1 MSKEFDDLRRRVYG
15 SANPTEEQVQA
26 VRKRAQAPVRKP
38 TGRNPEIKKD
48 ALVNAITSSIA
59 KNVTGPGNL
68 RTAQASGRISG
79 GFSGRQDDLPSYI
92 SRAAGTATAQSDA
105 VLRTD
110 PVRTQAPNTAANPA
124 GRSAQK
130 DFSLLELLGGTVV
143 KGADEAVSRA
153 TSTAA
158 WLERNTIGRLFP
170 GAADDTPIQA
180 LNEHFQNVKQENQE
194 AFAPNVEAGGRLA
207 QVVDKYGTSVVSAI
221 PSAALAVM
229 TAGTAPAGLEA
240 AASAASRSPGIL
252 SALQASAQNM
262 TKNPQFWN
270 SFFQVAGSSYDEA
283 LSLGMSE
290 DEADLYALANGLLS
304 SGVEIGGGLETLPS
318 NLKDS
323 SGALRAWIRGMMEEG
338 REEVVQGAIS
348 RGLQNM
354 IGSVGN
360 PLVSATD
367 ERAVFNPRTAAEE
380 FTGGAVVGGF
390 LGGGQVLAGRLLNG
404 PTAAQEGAGDSG
416 GAGAPGAQNGAQG
429 VLGQNKPPPEGGM
442 VNENGLHAFS
452 EQERINLS
460 SGKKNKVI
468 STFSEAV
475 SFVKNALSNRQN
487 VDRAYLGKVPDSVA
501 RTIRQ
506 NTGLDIRGF
515 GVMMNGNDIRHMIKN
530 HGDILTE
537 QARGQV
543 AVTADDIARIPEILA
558 APDRVYLSDE
568 TDTKGRKTLIFEKQ
582 IGDQYISI
590 QGVSDGKRVLQ
601 TDTLYIRKGRP
612 RTTRDTMPGTESAV
626 PVINA
631 QGEPSQKPSSIDV
644 TIPQDAEYVNSV
656 DPLLR
661 WMLGSRPT
669 AAQEGAGAA
678 AGQKMGTDAA
688 QVRGGSEGVQD
699 AWRDTIVNEVR
710 RNSGIGENESPASTS
725 DGTSAL
731 SGDLETVVDAW
742 DMAAIPGTVGTVTDG
757 RASQVAPISTVQET
771 GINVNHQEGQ
781 NRIRNT
787 GETVRVVETL
797 RDHIPKLSEAEPV
810 SEVSSNSIPFVSG
823 KTMAEKAK
831 TLFEAIKG
839 IVSRPGFGDIEINT
853 RSVKD
858 DLHHGIGTAKAAV
871 IPAIPDIIRTGTQID
886 FQENWKGR
894 PYDGYIF
901 AAPVTMDGKT
911 VYVAA
916 VVKRTSKNRFYLHE
930 VVDSD
935 GNIIKIDAGDS
946 ANQTSLATNGSA
958 GTQSQASV
966 EGTRPLNPDSIIA
979 PGAENVNSDTLAHIL
994 FGRPQQQ
1001 SGETYDNL
1009 GSAREGFTTPGMEG
1023 KEQTSRLAESMPYNQ
1038 YQEAAT
1044 GLSRDDYAK
1053 LFRYMSQ
1060 TEGQSI
1066 ARAEELVYFIRDGHR
1081 TFLRDIDEA
1090 AFHELVQSLDDATAW
1105 NAPQM
1110 DAARMIQQEL
1120 QGKSANMEIPAEE
1133 YTNFLQIMRE
1143 HETSTGQG
1151 VQANAK
1157 WSRRNN
1163 QNGQTSE
1170 LEAWENLQNSNL
1182 SDEGRQRLF
1191 QRIVQWDTQ
1200 IEQAQT
1206 PQQLKDIIL
1215 EVSRQRGVLNN
1226 SLTNR
1231 ESRILTAAAG
1241 SSLDALSFDQLKQF
1255 AYAATSALSTDSTP
1269 VNWGQRIKTIQVL
1282 NMLSSPVT
1290 PARNLVGNTS
1300 FYGIDALAMR
1310 GASILDMALSH
1321 VTGTRSVASGG
1332 TSLNAAV
1339 QAMRM
1344 AIAEITMDVDMSGTE
1359 SRYGTSSNRTFRA
1372 GGRLP
1377 ERVLS
1382 MLERNQ
1388 AYLLNATDEFYKGLA
1403 SGTAR
1408 RTQAL
1413 VDSGKIRTD
1422 NPGYAQEQAQNLA
1435 RYRTFQ
1441 DNSALSIAIQ
1451 DIHDVLN
1458 MIAGVGDSGRS
1469 VRGKTVHS
1477 FGLGDIV
1484 APFTRVA
1491 GNLASRGLEYS
1502 PVNAVRGTVE
1512 IARNV
1517 AQAVQKK
1524 TVDPAAQA
1532 RAVSDTA
1539 RGLTGTAIAYGFML
1553 LARAGLLRQADDEN
1567 DPDVA
1572 ALNSSEGITGT
1583 QLNLS
1588 AAERW
1593 IHDGSPVWQDGD
1605 TLIDLSSVQPLNLL
1619 MNLGT
1624 EMAKDYQNPIVTAF
1638 NATSEAFMDSTAEL
1652 PVMQF
1657 LGNAATDIIR
1667 YGEDPREVLL
1677 QEGANTVASS
1687 VIPNILR
1694 TTARGL
1700 DDRPRNTY
1708 TGDTLLENVRDT
1720 VQNSIPVLREE
1731 LPGSVN
1737 PMGDEKT
1744 YQIENDTARLLNTLL
1759 NPIGVNTYTQSA
1771 VSREMET
1778 LRGRTGDTSF
1788 YLSKSAPSKVSY
1800 TDSNGKQHSKSLTY
1814 EERQDYL
1821 RERGAVALTT
1831 FSSMMGSRAYRG
1843 ASDEEKAT
1851 LLNLCGDYAS
1861 QRAKKAILGDDSVP
1875 AWVGHAENAQ
1885 RELGVSPAEYLAL
1898 YRQYGSEIMSGKA
1911 YEKTIQAVQAGLTV
1925 GQYASMK
1932 AGLDSDGNNSVS
1944 QTEAQA
1950 YLDRQDFTREQK
1962 ADLWTIINKS
1972 WKRNPYT

>member
-1 MSKEFDDLRRRVYG
+1 MGTFTNTKTGKTIYYNADPERSRPV
-15 SANPTEEQVQA
+15 ATTE
-26 VRKRAQAPVRKP
+26 RKREAQQRYNQYRTA
-38 TGRNPEIKKD
+38 
-48 ALVNAITSSIA
+48 A
-59 KNVTGPGNL
+59 KNGADLLSIMRRSATEDRLKQEAQRGVDEILSSRTGAVIRGAAKS
-68 RTAQASGRISG
+68 TASG
-79 GFSGRQDDLPSYI
+79 F
-92 SRAAGTATAQSDA
+92 
-105 VLRTD
+105 
-110 PVRTQAPNTAANPA
+110 AN
-124 GRSAQK
+124 
-130 DFSLLELLGGTVV
+130 
-143 KGADEAVSRA
+143 
-153 TSTAA
+153 
-158 WLERNTIGRLFP
+158 
-170 GAADDTPIQA
+170 
-180 LNEHFQNVKQENQE
+180 
-194 AFAPNVEAGGRLA
+194 
-207 QVVDKYGTSVVSAI
+207 
-221 PSAALAVM
+221 
-229 TAGTAPAGLEA
+229 TAGTALDALRQADINASQENQRARQELENARRYREMVSAGRFADGRTMEDGDRERLLRLAELAEQRAGVYTESA
-240 AASAASRSPGIL
+240 AAQHEPLSQAVQRIQGGADRLSASSQEDIATAKEGLGRAGQFAVDVGVAGTQLLGDILAGSVTGGGALLPMAVRSFGSSAQTARQSGADLGQQLLYGTGSAALSVATEKISNVAAPFKAAFGAGVLDDALSRLPAKLSQSAAGRTVL
-252 SALQASAQNM
+252 SAIGEGGEEVVEDLVQPLLQRI
-262 TKNPQFWN
+262 T
-270 SFFQVAGSSYDEA
+270 YD
-283 LSLGMSE
+283 
-290 DEADLYALANGLLS
+290 
-304 SGVEIGGGLETLPS
+304 
-318 NLKDS
+318 
-323 SGALRAWIRGMMEEG
+323 SGALS
-338 REEVVQGAIS
+338 QY
-348 RGLQNM
+348 QN
-354 IGSVGN
+354 
-360 PLVSATD
+360 P
-367 ERAVFNPRTAAEE
+367 E
-380 FTGGAVVGGF
+380 F
-390 LGGGQVLAGRLLNG
+390 
-404 PTAAQEGAGDSG
+404 
-416 GAGAPGAQNGAQG
+416 
-429 VLGQNKPPPEGGM
+429 
-442 VNENGLHAFS
+442 
-452 EQERINLS
+452 LS
-460 SGKKNKVI
+460 
-468 STFSEAV
+468 
-475 SFVKNALSNRQN
+475 
-487 VDRAYLGKVPDSVA
+487 
-501 RTIRQ
+501 
-506 NTGLDIRGF
+506 
-515 GVMMNGNDIRHMIKN
+515 
-530 HGDILTE
+530 
-537 QARGQV
+537 
-543 AVTADDIARIPEILA
+543 
-558 APDRVYLSDE
+558 
-568 TDTKGRKTLIFEKQ
+568 
-582 IGDQYISI
+582 
-590 QGVSDGKRVLQ
+590 
-601 TDTLYIRKGRP
+601 DTLYDGLIGAALGGVGGAA
-612 RTTRDTMPGTESAV
+612 DVAV
-626 PVINA
+626 NRI
-631 QGEPSQKPSSIDV
+631 G
-644 TIPQDAEYVNSV
+644 
-656 DPLLR
+656 
-661 WMLGSRPT
+661 PT

-688 QVRGGSEGVQD
+688 QVWGGSEGVQD

-731 SGDLETVVDAW
+731 SGDLETVVDAE

-979 PGAENVNSDTLAHIL
+979 PGAENVNPPDGLGAADAGTLGDFTTMQNESDVFH
-994 FGRPQQQ
+994 PKQ

>member
-48 ALVNAITSSIA
+48 ALVNAITSSMK
-59 KNVTGPGNL
+59 KN
-68 RTAQASGRISG
+68 TAQAEDSLPGRALSMRNQLKQEAQRGVDEILS
-79 GFSGRQDDLPSYI
+79 
-92 SRAAGTATAQSDA
+92 SRTGAVIRGAA
-105 VLRTD
+105 
-110 PVRTQAPNTAANPA
+110 
-124 GRSAQK
+124 K
-130 DFSLLELLGGTVV
+130 
-143 KGADEAVSRA
+143 
-153 TSTAA
+153 STAS
-158 WLERNTIGRLFP
+158 G
-170 GAADDTPIQA
+170 
-180 LNEHFQNVKQENQE
+180 
-194 AFAPNVEAGGRLA
+194 FAN
-207 QVVDKYGTSVVSAI
+207 
-221 PSAALAVM
+221 
-229 TAGTAPAGLEA
+229 TAGTALDALRQADINASQENQRARQELENARRYREMVSAGRFADGRTMEDGDRERLLRLAELAEQRAGVYTESA
-240 AASAASRSPGIL
+240 AAQHEPLSQAVQRIQGGADRLSASSQEDIATAKEGLGRAGQFAVDVGVAGTQLLGDILAGSVTGGGALLPMAVRSFGSSAQTARQSGADLGQQLLYGTGSAALSVATEKISNVAAPFKAAFGAGVLDDALSRLPAKLSQSAAGRTVL
-252 SALQASAQNM
+252 SAIGEGGEEVVEDLVQPLLQRI
-262 TKNPQFWN
+262 T
-270 SFFQVAGSSYDEA
+270 YD
-283 LSLGMSE
+283 
-290 DEADLYALANGLLS
+290 
-304 SGVEIGGGLETLPS
+304 
-318 NLKDS
+318 
-323 SGALRAWIRGMMEEG
+323 SGALS
-338 REEVVQGAIS
+338 QY
-348 RGLQNM
+348 QN
-354 IGSVGN
+354 
-360 PLVSATD
+360 P
-367 ERAVFNPRTAAEE
+367 E
-380 FTGGAVVGGF
+380 F
-390 LGGGQVLAGRLLNG
+390 
-404 PTAAQEGAGDSG
+404 
-416 GAGAPGAQNGAQG
+416 
-429 VLGQNKPPPEGGM
+429 
-442 VNENGLHAFS
+442 
-452 EQERINLS
+452 LS
-460 SGKKNKVI
+460 
-468 STFSEAV
+468 
-475 SFVKNALSNRQN
+475 
-487 VDRAYLGKVPDSVA
+487 
-501 RTIRQ
+501 
-506 NTGLDIRGF
+506 
-515 GVMMNGNDIRHMIKN
+515 
-530 HGDILTE
+530 
-537 QARGQV
+537 
-543 AVTADDIARIPEILA
+543 
-558 APDRVYLSDE
+558 
-568 TDTKGRKTLIFEKQ
+568 
-582 IGDQYISI
+582 
-590 QGVSDGKRVLQ
+590 
-601 TDTLYIRKGRP
+601 DTLYDGLIGAALGGVGGAA
-612 RTTRDTMPGTESAV
+612 DVAV
-626 PVINA
+626 NRI
-631 QGEPSQKPSSIDV
+631 G
-644 TIPQDAEYVNSV
+644 
-656 DPLLR
+656 
-661 WMLGSRPT
+661 PT

-678 AGQKMGTDAA
+678 AGQKMGTNVA
-688 QVRGGSEGVQD
+688 QVWGGSEGVQD

-731 SGDLETVVDAW
+731 SGDLETVVDAE

-979 PGAENVNSDTLAHIL
+979 PRAENVNSDTLAHIL

>member
-1 MSKEFDDLRRRVYG
+1 MGTFTNTKTGKTIYYNADPERSRPVVT
-15 SANPTEEQVQA
+15 TE
-26 VRKRAQAPVRKP
+26 RKQEAQQRYNQYRTA
-38 TGRNPEIKKD
+38 
-48 ALVNAITSSIA
+48 A
-59 KNVTGPGNL
+59 KNGADL
-68 RTAQASGRISG
+68 LSIMRRSATAQASGRISG

-404 PTAAQEGAGDSG
+404 PTAAQEGAG
-416 GAGAPGAQNGAQG
+416 
-429 VLGQNKPPPEGGM
+429 
-442 VNENGLHAFS
+442 
-452 EQERINLS
+452 
-460 SGKKNKVI
+460 
-468 STFSEAV
+468 
-475 SFVKNALSNRQN
+475 
-487 VDRAYLGKVPDSVA
+487 
-501 RTIRQ
+501 
-506 NTGLDIRGF
+506 
-515 GVMMNGNDIRHMIKN
+515 
-530 HGDILTE
+530 
-537 QARGQV
+537 
-543 AVTADDIARIPEILA
+543 
-558 APDRVYLSDE
+558 
-568 TDTKGRKTLIFEKQ
+568 
-582 IGDQYISI
+582 
-590 QGVSDGKRVLQ
+590 
-601 TDTLYIRKGRP
+601 
-612 RTTRDTMPGTESAV
+612 
-626 PVINA
+626 
-631 QGEPSQKPSSIDV
+631 
-644 TIPQDAEYVNSV
+644 
-656 DPLLR
+656 
-661 WMLGSRPT
+661 
-669 AAQEGAGAA
+669 AA
-678 AGQKMGTDAA
+678 AGQKMGTNAA
-688 QVRGGSEGVQD
+688 QVWGGSEGVQD

-731 SGDLETVVDAW
+731 SGDLETVVDAE

-916 VVKRTSKNRFYLHE
+916 VVKHTSKNRFYLHE

-979 PGAENVNSDTLAHIL
+979 PRAENVNSDTLAHIR

-1677 QEGANTVASS
+1677 QEGANTVAAS

-1972 WKRNPYT
+1972 WKRNPYA

>member
-48 ALVNAITSSIA
+48 ALVNAITSSMK
-59 KNVTGPGNL
+59 KN
-68 RTAQASGRISG
+68 TAQAEDSLPGRALSMRNQLKQEAQRGVDEILS
-79 GFSGRQDDLPSYI
+79 
-92 SRAAGTATAQSDA
+92 SRTGAVIRGAA
-105 VLRTD
+105 
-110 PVRTQAPNTAANPA
+110 
-124 GRSAQK
+124 K
-130 DFSLLELLGGTVV
+130 
-143 KGADEAVSRA
+143 
-153 TSTAA
+153 STAS
-158 WLERNTIGRLFP
+158 G
-170 GAADDTPIQA
+170 
-180 LNEHFQNVKQENQE
+180 
-194 AFAPNVEAGGRLA
+194 FAN
-207 QVVDKYGTSVVSAI
+207 
-221 PSAALAVM
+221 
-229 TAGTAPAGLEA
+229 TAGTALDALRQADINASQESQRARQELENARRYREMVSAGRFADGRTMEDGDRERLLRLAELAEQRAGVYTESA
-240 AASAASRSPGIL
+240 AAQHEPLSQAVQRIQGGADRLSASSQEDIATAKEGLGRAGQFAVDVGVAGTQLLGDILAGSVTGGGALLPMAVRSFGSSAQTARQSGADLGQQLLYGTGSAALSVATEKISNVAAPFKAAFGAGVLDDALSRLPAKLSQSAAGRTVL
-252 SALQASAQNM
+252 SAIGEGGEEVVEDLVQPLLQRI
-262 TKNPQFWN
+262 T
-270 SFFQVAGSSYDEA
+270 YD
-283 LSLGMSE
+283 
-290 DEADLYALANGLLS
+290 
-304 SGVEIGGGLETLPS
+304 
-318 NLKDS
+318 
-323 SGALRAWIRGMMEEG
+323 SGALS
-338 REEVVQGAIS
+338 QY
-348 RGLQNM
+348 QN
-354 IGSVGN
+354 
-360 PLVSATD
+360 P
-367 ERAVFNPRTAAEE
+367 E
-380 FTGGAVVGGF
+380 F
-390 LGGGQVLAGRLLNG
+390 
-404 PTAAQEGAGDSG
+404 
-416 GAGAPGAQNGAQG
+416 
-429 VLGQNKPPPEGGM
+429 
-442 VNENGLHAFS
+442 
-452 EQERINLS
+452 LS
-460 SGKKNKVI
+460 
-468 STFSEAV
+468 
-475 SFVKNALSNRQN
+475 
-487 VDRAYLGKVPDSVA
+487 
-501 RTIRQ
+501 
-506 NTGLDIRGF
+506 
-515 GVMMNGNDIRHMIKN
+515 
-530 HGDILTE
+530 
-537 QARGQV
+537 
-543 AVTADDIARIPEILA
+543 
-558 APDRVYLSDE
+558 
-568 TDTKGRKTLIFEKQ
+568 
-582 IGDQYISI
+582 
-590 QGVSDGKRVLQ
+590 
-601 TDTLYIRKGRP
+601 DTLYDGLIGAALGGVGGAA
-612 RTTRDTMPGTESAV
+612 DVAV
-626 PVINA
+626 NRI
-631 QGEPSQKPSSIDV
+631 G
-644 TIPQDAEYVNSV
+644 
-656 DPLLR
+656 
-661 WMLGSRPT
+661 PT

-678 AGQKMGTDAA
+678 AGQKMGTNAA
-688 QVRGGSEGVQD
+688 QVWGGSEGVQD
-699 AWRDTIVNEVR
+699 AWRDTIVN
-710 RNSGIGENESPASTS
+710 
-725 DGTSAL
+725 
-731 SGDLETVVDAW
+731 
-742 DMAAIPGTVGTVTDG
+742 
-757 RASQVAPISTVQET
+757 
-771 GINVNHQEGQ
+771 
-781 NRIRNT
+781 
-787 GETVRVVETL
+787 
-797 RDHIPKLSEAEPV
+797 
-810 SEVSSNSIPFVSG
+810 
-823 KTMAEKAK
+823 
-831 TLFEAIKG
+831 
-839 IVSRPGFGDIEINT
+839 
-853 RSVKD
+853 
-858 DLHHGIGTAKAAV
+858 
-871 IPAIPDIIRTGTQID
+871 
-886 FQENWKGR
+886 
-894 PYDGYIF
+894 
-901 AAPVTMDGKT
+901 
-911 VYVAA
+911 
-916 VVKRTSKNRFYLHE
+916 
-930 VVDSD
+930 
-935 GNIIKIDAGDS
+935 S

-966 EGTRPLNPDSIIA
+966 EGTRPLNPDSIVA
-979 PGAENVNSDTLAHIL
+979 PGAENVNSDTPAHIL
-994 FGRPQQQ
+994 GRPQQQ

-1231 ESRILTAAAG
+1231 ESRILTAVAG

-1677 QEGANTVASS
+1677 QEGANTVAAS

-1694 TTARGL
+1694 TIARGL

-1932 AGLDSDGNNSVS
+1932 AGLDSDGNNGVS

-1972 WKRNPYT
+1972 WKRNPYA

>member
-1 MSKEFDDLRRRVYG
+1 M
-15 SANPTEEQVQA
+15 
-26 VRKRAQAPVRKP
+26 
-38 TGRNPEIKKD
+38 KK
-48 ALVNAITSSIA
+48 N
-59 KNVTGPGNL
+59 
-68 RTAQASGRISG
+68 TAQAEDSLPGRALSMRNQLKQEAQRGVDEILS
-79 GFSGRQDDLPSYI
+79 
-92 SRAAGTATAQSDA
+92 SRTGAVIRGAA
-105 VLRTD
+105 
-110 PVRTQAPNTAANPA
+110 
-124 GRSAQK
+124 K
-130 DFSLLELLGGTVV
+130 
-143 KGADEAVSRA
+143 
-153 TSTAA
+153 STAS
-158 WLERNTIGRLFP
+158 G
-170 GAADDTPIQA
+170 
-180 LNEHFQNVKQENQE
+180 
-194 AFAPNVEAGGRLA
+194 FAN
-207 QVVDKYGTSVVSAI
+207 
-221 PSAALAVM
+221 
-229 TAGTAPAGLEA
+229 TAGTALDALRQADINASQENQRARQELENARRYREMVSAGRFADGRTMEDGDRERLLRLAELAEQRAGVYTESA
-240 AASAASRSPGIL
+240 AAQHEPLSQAVQRIQGGADRLSASSQGDIAAAKEGLGRAGQFAVDVGVAGTQLLGDILAGSVTGGGALLPMAVRSFGSSAQTARQSGADLGQQLLYGTGSAALSVATEKISNVAAPFKAAFGAGVLDDALSRLPAKLSQSAAGRTVL
-252 SALQASAQNM
+252 SAIGEGGEEVVEDLVQPLLQRI
-262 TKNPQFWN
+262 T
-270 SFFQVAGSSYDEA
+270 YD
-283 LSLGMSE
+283 
-290 DEADLYALANGLLS
+290 
-304 SGVEIGGGLETLPS
+304 
-318 NLKDS
+318 
-323 SGALRAWIRGMMEEG
+323 SGALSQYQNPEFLSDTLYDGLI
-338 REEVVQGAIS
+338 GAAL
-348 RGLQNM
+348 G
-354 IGSVGN
+354 GVGG
-360 PLVSATD
+360 ATD
-367 ERAVFNPRTAAEE
+367 VAVNRI
-380 FTGGAVVGGF
+380 
-390 LGGGQVLAGRLLNG
+390 G
-404 PTAAQEGAGDSG
+404 PTAAQEGAGAFGRDSG
-416 GAGAPGAQNGAQG
+416 GAGAPGVQDGAHG
-429 VLGQNKPPPEGGM
+429 ILGQNKTAPEVG
-442 VNENGLHAFS
+442 
-452 EQERINLS
+452 
-460 SGKKNKVI
+460 
-468 STFSEAV
+468 TAV
-475 SFVKNALSNRQN
+475 KADRDTYTVVQKLKESIPALKE
-487 VDRAYLGKVPDSVA
+487 VEPVA
-501 RTIRQ
+501 RTGI
-506 NTGLDIRGF
+506 
-515 GVMMNGNDIRHMIKN
+515 
-530 HGDILTE
+530 
-537 QARGQV
+537 QAIER
-543 AVTADDIARIPEILA
+543 
-558 APDRVYLSDE
+558 
-568 TDTKGRKTLIFEKQ
+568 
-582 IGDQYISI
+582 
-590 QGVSDGKRVLQ
+590 
-601 TDTLYIRKGRP
+601 
-612 RTTRDTMPGTESAV
+612 
-626 PVINA
+626 
-631 QGEPSQKPSSIDV
+631 
-644 TIPQDAEYVNSV
+644 
-656 DPLLR
+656 
-661 WMLGSRPT
+661 
-669 AAQEGAGAA
+669 
-678 AGQKMGTDAA
+678 
-688 QVRGGSEGVQD
+688 
-699 AWRDTIVNEVR
+699 
-710 RNSGIGENESPASTS
+710 
-725 DGTSAL
+725 
-731 SGDLETVVDAW
+731 
-742 DMAAIPGTVGTVTDG
+742 
-757 RASQVAPISTVQET
+757 
-771 GINVNHQEGQ
+771 
-781 NRIRNT
+781 
-787 GETVRVVETL
+787 
-797 RDHIPKLSEAEPV
+797 
-810 SEVSSNSIPFVSG
+810 VSG
-823 KTMAEKAK
+823 STMAEKARN
-831 TLFEAIKG
+831 LFETVKG
-839 IVSRPGFGDIEINT
+839 IVTRPDFGDVEING

-858 DLHHGIGTAKAAV
+858 DLSHGVGPAKAATIAAVPEV
-871 IPAIPDIIRTGTQID
+871 IRRGQQIY
-886 FQENWKGR
+886 FAENWKNRG
-894 PYDGYIF
+894 YDGYVF
-901 AAPVTMDGKT
+901 AAPVIMDGQT
-911 VYVAA
+911 AYVAA

-930 VVDSD
+930 VVDST
-935 GNIIKIDAGDS
+935 GNIIKIDAGES
-946 ANQTSLATNGSA
+946 ATPTSLAANGDA
-958 GTQSQASV
+958 GTQSPASGDLTPAEASLV
-966 EGTRPLNPDSIIA
+966 GPSPTASTETSSPIEGTRPLNPDSIIA
-979 PGAENVNSDTLAHIL
+979 PGAENVNSDTIL

-1677 QEGANTVASS
+1677 QEGANTVAAS

-1925 GQYASMK
+1925 GQYAGMK

-1950 YLDRQDFTREQK
+1950 YLDGQDFTREQK

-1972 WKRNPYT
+1972 WKRNPYA

>member
-1 MSKEFDDLRRRVYG
+1 MSASSQEDIATAKEGLGRAGQFAVDVGVAGTQLLGDILAGSVTGGGALLPMAVRSFGSSAQTARQSGADLGQQLLYGTG
-15 SANPTEEQVQA
+15 SAALSVATEKISNVAAPFKAAFGAGVLDDALSRLPAKLSQSAAGRTVLSAIGEGGEEVVEDLVQPLLQRITYDSGA
-26 VRKRAQAPVRKP
+26 LSQYQ
-38 TGRNPEIKKD
+38 NPEFLSDTLYDGLI
-48 ALVNAITSSIA
+48 
-59 KNVTGPGNL
+59 G
-68 RTAQASGRISG
+68 
-79 GFSGRQDDLPSYI
+79 
-92 SRAAGTATAQSDA
+92 AA
-105 VLRTD
+105 
-110 PVRTQAPNTAANPA
+110 
-124 GRSAQK
+124 
-130 DFSLLELLGGTVV
+130 LGGV
-143 KGADEAVSRA
+143 G
-153 TSTAA
+153 
-158 WLERNTIGRLFP
+158 
-170 GAADDTPIQA
+170 GAAD
-180 LNEHFQNVKQENQE
+180 
-194 AFAPNVEAGGRLA
+194 
-207 QVVDKYGTSVVSAI
+207 
-221 PSAALAVM
+221 
-229 TAGTAPAGLEA
+229 
-240 AASAASRSPGIL
+240 
-252 SALQASAQNM
+252 
-262 TKNPQFWN
+262 
-270 SFFQVAGSSYDEA
+270 
-283 LSLGMSE
+283 
-290 DEADLYALANGLLS
+290 
-304 SGVEIGGGLETLPS
+304 
-318 NLKDS
+318 
-323 SGALRAWIRGMMEEG
+323 
-338 REEVVQGAIS
+338 
-348 RGLQNM
+348 
-354 IGSVGN
+354 
-360 PLVSATD
+360 
-367 ERAVFNPRTAAEE
+367 
-380 FTGGAVVGGF
+380 
-390 LGGGQVLAGRLLNG
+390 
-404 PTAAQEGAGDSG
+404 
-416 GAGAPGAQNGAQG
+416 
-429 VLGQNKPPPEGGM
+429 
-442 VNENGLHAFS
+442 
-452 EQERINLS
+452 
-460 SGKKNKVI
+460 
-468 STFSEAV
+468 
-475 SFVKNALSNRQN
+475 
-487 VDRAYLGKVPDSVA
+487 
-501 RTIRQ
+501 
-506 NTGLDIRGF
+506 
-515 GVMMNGNDIRHMIKN
+515 
-530 HGDILTE
+530 
-537 QARGQV
+537 V
-543 AVTADDIARIPEILA
+543 AVNRI
-558 APDRVYLSDE
+558 
-568 TDTKGRKTLIFEKQ
+568 G
-582 IGDQYISI
+582 
-590 QGVSDGKRVLQ
+590 
-601 TDTLYIRKGRP
+601 
-612 RTTRDTMPGTESAV
+612 
-626 PVINA
+626 
-631 QGEPSQKPSSIDV
+631 
-644 TIPQDAEYVNSV
+644 
-656 DPLLR
+656 
-661 WMLGSRPT
+661 PT

-678 AGQKMGTDAA
+678 AGQKMGTNAA
-688 QVRGGSEGVQD
+688 QVWGGSEGVQD

-731 SGDLETVVDAW
+731 SGDLETVVDAE

-771 GINVNHQEGQ
+771 GINVNHQG
-781 NRIRNT
+781 
-787 GETVRVVETL
+787 
-797 RDHIPKLSEAEPV
+797 
-810 SEVSSNSIPFVSG
+810 
-823 KTMAEKAK
+823 
-831 TLFEAIKG
+831 
-839 IVSRPGFGDIEINT
+839 
-853 RSVKD
+853 
-858 DLHHGIGTAKAAV
+858 
-871 IPAIPDIIRTGTQID
+871 
-886 FQENWKGR
+886 
-894 PYDGYIF
+894 
-901 AAPVTMDGKT
+901 
-911 VYVAA
+911 
-916 VVKRTSKNRFYLHE
+916 
-930 VVDSD
+930 
-935 GNIIKIDAGDS
+935 
-946 ANQTSLATNGSA
+946 
-958 GTQSQASV
+958 
-966 EGTRPLNPDSIIA
+966 
-979 PGAENVNSDTLAHIL
+979 
-994 FGRPQQQ
+994 
-1001 SGETYDNL
+1001 GETYDNL

-1339 QAMRM
+1339 QAMRR

-1677 QEGANTVASS
+1677 QEGANTVAAS

-1972 WKRNPYT
+1972 WKRNPYA

>member
-1 MSKEFDDLRRRVYG
+1 MGTFTNTKTGKTIYYNADPERSRPVVT
-15 SANPTEEQVQA
+15 TE
-26 VRKRAQAPVRKP
+26 RKQEAQQRYNQYRTA
-38 TGRNPEIKKD
+38 
-48 ALVNAITSSIA
+48 A
-59 KNVTGPGNL
+59 KNGADL
-68 RTAQASGRISG
+68 LSIMRRSATAQASGRISG

-110 PVRTQAPNTAANPA
+110 PVRTQAPNAAANSA

-416 GAGAPGAQNGAQG
+416 GAGAPGAQDGAQG

-916 VVKRTSKNRFYLHE
+916 VVKHTSKNRFYLHE

-966 EGTRPLNPDSIIA
+966 EGTRTLNPDSIIA
-979 PGAENVNSDTLAHIL
+979 PRAENVNPPDGLGAANAGSLNTAYDRLQAQSSQFHPEGANAARPVDVPVQDFAGRNVSRVASNVMGAQAIPDSVVSMIEQMVAGGELSYDRNTNDASLERARRRIQEKGFDGALEEFRSSVMDGRVSKDLSTLGQTLLNTAANNRDGRAVADILSLYQSMTTSAAQATQAASIFRRVSPEAQLYGIQRTAQNLANKISRNNQDYGEIEVDPELLTKFLEQTDQAGRDAVMGEIYQNVADQVPSTFVDKWNAWRYLSMLGNPRTHIRNVVGNVFFQPMRIVKNEVAAGIETALSAAGFNVERTKSFAASPSMYRAAWNDFNNVKDSVSGNKYNDFNNQINQRRRIFNNSILEAARKKNGDALELEDALFKRITYADTLAGYL
-994 FGRPQQQ
+994 TANGFTAQQVTDGTVPPDVLNRGRDYAAKEALKATYQDRNALSDRAVKVVNSLGVVGDAVIPFKRTPANVLARGLTY
-1001 SGETYDNL
+1001 SPLGLVKSLTYDLSQVQRGNRTAAEVIDNIASGATGSMLFALGAYLFSSGLLTTAQGSDDDSKWEELLGHQGYALELPDGTSVTLDWLAPASMPFFMGAEMASAMGENGMSAEAISTAMKSVANPLLEMSMLQSLNDLLESVAYSEDKALIPML
-1009 GSAREGFTTPGMEG
+1009 GSAVVSYFSQAIPTLGGQLERSAEDRRMTTYTDKNSPLPTDVQYALGRASSRVPGWDYRQTPYLDAWGREEETGDELWRILNNFANPAYVSQVEVDRVE
-1023 KEQTSRLAESMPYNQ
+1023 KELQRVRD
-1038 YQEAAT
+1038 AT
-1044 GLSRDDYAK
+1044 GDTGVFPDRAK
-1053 LFRYMSQ
+1053 RYIEVNGERKDL
-1060 TEGQSI
+1060 T
-1066 ARAEELVYFIRDGHR
+1066 
-1081 TFLRDIDEA
+1081 
-1090 AFHELVQSLDDATAW
+1090 
-1105 NAPQM
+1105 
-1110 DAARMIQQEL
+1110 
-1120 QGKSANMEIPAEE
+1120 AEE
-1133 YTNFLQIMRE
+1133 YTRY
-1143 HETSTGQG
+1143 
-1151 VQANAK
+1151 AK
-1157 WSRRNN
+1157 AM
-1163 QNGQTSE
+1163 GQTSY
-1170 LEAWENLQNSNL
+1170 
-1182 SDEGRQRLF
+1182 
-1191 QRIVQWDTQ
+1191 
-1200 IEQAQT
+1200 
-1206 PQQLKDIIL
+1206 QLI
-1215 EVSRQRGVLNN
+1215 
-1226 SLTNR
+1226 
-1231 ESRILTAAAG
+1231 
-1241 SSLDALSFDQLKQF
+1241 
-1255 AYAATSALSTDSTP
+1255 
-1269 VNWGQRIKTIQVL
+1269 
-1282 NMLSSPVT
+1282 
-1290 PARNLVGNTS
+1290 
-1300 FYGIDALAMR
+1300 
-1310 GASILDMALSH
+1310 
-1321 VTGTRSVASGG
+1321 
-1332 TSLNAAV
+1332 
-1339 QAMRM
+1339 
-1344 AIAEITMDVDMSGTE
+1344 
-1359 SRYGTSSNRTFRA
+1359 
-1372 GGRLP
+1372 
-1377 ERVLS
+1377 
-1382 MLERNQ
+1382 
-1388 AYLLNATDEFYKGLA
+1388 
-1403 SGTAR
+1403 
-1408 RTQAL
+1408 
-1413 VDSGKIRTD
+1413 
-1422 NPGYAQEQAQNLA
+1422 
-1435 RYRTFQ
+1435 
-1441 DNSALSIAIQ
+1441 
-1451 DIHDVLN
+1451 
-1458 MIAGVGDSGRS
+1458 
-1469 VRGKTVHS
+1469 
-1477 FGLGDIV
+1477 
-1484 APFTRVA
+1484 
-1491 GNLASRGLEYS
+1491 
-1502 PVNAVRGTVE
+1502 
-1512 IARNV
+1512 
-1517 AQAVQKK
+1517 
-1524 TVDPAAQA
+1524 
-1532 RAVSDTA
+1532 
-1539 RGLTGTAIAYGFML
+1539 
-1553 LARAGLLRQADDEN
+1553 
-1567 DPDVA
+1567 
-1572 ALNSSEGITGT
+1572 SEGI
-1583 QLNLS
+1583 Q
-1588 AAERW
+1588 
-1593 IHDGSPVWQDGD
+1593 
-1605 TLIDLSSVQPLNLL
+1605 
-1619 MNLGT
+1619 
-1624 EMAKDYQNPIVTAF
+1624 
-1638 NATSEAFMDSTAEL
+1638 TAEYRN
-1652 PVMQF
+1652 M
-1657 LGNAATDIIR
+1657 
-1667 YGEDPREVLL
+1667 
-1677 QEGANTVASS
+1677 ANS
-1687 VIPNILR
+1687 
-1694 TTARGL
+1694 
-1700 DDRPRNTY
+1700 
-1708 TGDTLLENVRDT
+1708 
-1720 VQNSIPVLREE
+1720 
-1731 LPGSVN
+1731 
-1737 PMGDEKT
+1737 
-1744 YQIENDTARLLNTLL
+1744 
-1759 NPIGVNTYTQSA
+1759 
-1771 VSREMET
+1771 
-1778 LRGRTGDTSF
+1778 
-1788 YLSKSAPSKVSY
+1788 
-1800 TDSNGKQHSKSLTY
+1800 
-1814 EERQDYL
+1814 
-1821 RERGAVALTT
+1821 
-1831 FSSMMGSRAYRG
+1831 
-1843 ASDEEKAT
+1843 EKAAYIEA
-1851 LLNLCGDYAS
+1851 LYKYAAAAAKAEVSDYELDGW
-1861 QRAKKAILGDDSVP
+1861 QK
-1875 AWVGHAENAQ
+1875 NAQ
-1885 RELGVSPAEYLAL
+1885 TAQQDLGVSPAEYIAL
-1898 YRQYGSEIMSGKA
+1898 YQQYGSAIMSGKA

>member
-416 GAGAPGAQNGAQG
+416 GAGAPGAQDGAQG

-979 PGAENVNSDTLAHIL
+979 PGAENVNPPDGLGAADAGTLGDFTTMQNESDVFHPINQQTQEREIEMGRAPEEVPVINPRTGRNITKTVSTILNSPLTSNEMARTIEASVSEGQFDYAPVTDRAANLRAQQDISKQGLDDVAQYFLAKVD
-994 FGRPQQQ
+994 FGQKITKQDMASGIAAYNQAVADGNHMLALNLATAISESAHNSAQVVQAMNLMNRLTPEGKLLALRKFLTRMNRRRQGTQQ
-1001 SGETYDNL
+1001 SRNVNTHSQEDVDAARLDYVENGTGFLINEELATNYLLAETDAERAAAWDAILTNVAQQVPSTFRERANFWRYTSMLLNPTTH
-1009 GSAREGFTTPGMEG
+1009 ARNIAGNAIQWGARKIKNGVGAAIERAVIRDRGQRTKSFTTNKELRSFA
-1023 KEQTSRLAESMPYNQ
+1023 KEQYKID
-1038 YQEAAT
+1038 QEAAMGSGKYSDTSAAGINREIQERRKVFSAGTNSILAKGVQAVGDFNTWLMDAGDVLFNRPAYIDSFAQALKAKGITAEQARNGGPEVEAARAYAIQEAQKATYRNTTALSEAVSRMGRYEGDNPVLKAASFLADAELPFRRTPANVLTT
-1044 GLSRDDYAK
+1044 GLDYSPVGLARGIKNALWDVRKGNMDAAAAIDRISEGLTGSAIMALGAYLAAEGFLHVRAGGDDDEKEFNQDRGMQDYSLQIGDMSYSLDWALPAAMP
-1053 LFRYMSQ
+1053 LFAGAAVMESVQEADGTFSALADAMTGISEVVLESSMMS
-1060 TEGQSI
+1060 
-1066 ARAEELVYFIRDGHR
+1066 
-1081 TFLRDIDEA
+1081 
-1090 AFHELVQSLDDATAW
+1090 SLDDLIANWSYADNKATYLIDDVVTSYLGQYVPTIGGKIAST
-1105 NAPQM
+1105 M
-1110 DAARMIQQEL
+1110 DETVRRSYTEPGTGQVSSDAQYFL
-1120 QGKSANMEIPAEE
+1120 QSIMKKVPGVRNQLQPSVDLWGNEKSNGSFEERLFQSFVSPGILRTTDTGPIDREIRHLAEATGDSSVYPKEAEKSFAVNGERKDLTAEE
-1133 YTNFLQIMRE
+1133 YTQYAKVLGQTRYKTIQSLMEDPAYNRLSYDDKAKAISYAYQYATAIGKQAVSAYKPADSSFAKGAINSSLPIESYILYQINSDRNHNGSTDSVESATTLQE
-1143 HETSTGQG
+1143 LTGITNRQRG
-1151 VQANAK
+1151 AAWAQKN
-1157 WSRRNN
+1157 S
-1163 QNGQTSE
+1163 QTSE
-1170 LEAWENLQNSNL
+1170 AKNPFTGALPSA
-1182 SDEGRQRLF
+1182 G
-1191 QRIVQWDTQ
+1191 
-1200 IEQAQT
+1200 
-1206 PQQLKDIIL
+1206 
-1215 EVSRQRGVLNN
+1215 VS
-1226 SLTNR
+1226 
-1231 ESRILTAAAG
+1231 
-1241 SSLDALSFDQLKQF
+1241 
-1255 AYAATSALSTDSTP
+1255 
-1269 VNWGQRIKTIQVL
+1269 VNT
-1282 NMLSSPVT
+1282 
-1290 PARNLVGNTS
+1290 
-1300 FYGIDALAMR
+1300 
-1310 GASILDMALSH
+1310 
-1321 VTGTRSVASGG
+1321 
-1332 TSLNAAV
+1332 
-1339 QAMRM
+1339 
-1344 AIAEITMDVDMSGTE
+1344 
-1359 SRYGTSSNRTFRA
+1359 
-1372 GGRLP
+1372 
-1377 ERVLS
+1377 
-1382 MLERNQ
+1382 
-1388 AYLLNATDEFYKGLA
+1388 
-1403 SGTAR
+1403 
-1408 RTQAL
+1408 
-1413 VDSGKIRTD
+1413 
-1422 NPGYAQEQAQNLA
+1422 
-1435 RYRTFQ
+1435 
-1441 DNSALSIAIQ
+1441 SIAILEKYRALYN
-1451 DIHDVLN
+1451 D
-1458 MIAGVGDSGRS
+1458 DSM
-1469 VRGKTVHS
+1469 KTREKAQAFKDYVY
-1477 FGLGDIV
+1477 GLGLS
-1484 APFTRVA
+1484 
-1491 GNLASRGLEYS
+1491 GGQLA
-1502 PVNAVRGTVE
+1502 AVKE
-1512 IARNV
+1512 
-1517 AQAVQKK
+1517 
-1524 TVDPAAQA
+1524 
-1532 RAVSDTA
+1532 
-1539 RGLTGTAIAYGFML
+1539 
-1553 LARAGLLRQADDEN
+1553 
-1567 DPDVA
+1567 
-1572 ALNSSEGITGT
+1572 
-1583 QLNLS
+1583 
-1588 AAERW
+1588 
-1593 IHDGSPVWQDGD
+1593 
-1605 TLIDLSSVQPLNLL
+1605 
-1619 MNLGT
+1619 
-1624 EMAKDYQNPIVTAF
+1624 
-1638 NATSEAFMDSTAEL
+1638 
-1652 PVMQF
+1652 
-1657 LGNAATDIIR
+1657 
-1667 YGEDPREVLL
+1667 
-1677 QEGANTVASS
+1677 
-1687 VIPNILR
+1687 
-1694 TTARGL
+1694 
-1700 DDRPRNTY
+1700 TY
-1708 TGDTLLENVRDT
+1708 TWWG
-1720 VQNSIPVLREE
+1720 SYPVE
-1731 LPGSVN
+1731 
-1737 PMGDEKT
+1737 
-1744 YQIENDTARLLNTLL
+1744 
-1759 NPIGVNTYTQSA
+1759 
-1771 VSREMET
+1771 
-1778 LRGRTGDTSF
+1778 
-1788 YLSKSAPSKVSY
+1788 
-1800 TDSNGKQHSKSLTY
+1800 
-1814 EERQDYL
+1814 
-1821 RERGAVALTT
+1821 
-1831 FSSMMGSRAYRG
+1831 
-1843 ASDEEKAT
+1843 
-1851 LLNLCGDYAS
+1851 
-1861 QRAKKAILGDDSVP
+1861 
-1875 AWVGHAENAQ
+1875 W
-1885 RELGVSPAEYLAL
+1885 
-1898 YRQYGSEIMSGKA
+1898 
-1911 YEKTIQAVQAGLTV
+1911 
-1925 GQYASMK
+1925 
-1932 AGLDSDGNNSVS
+1932 
-1944 QTEAQA
+1944 
-1950 YLDRQDFTREQK
+1950 
-1962 ADLWTIINKS
+1962 
-1972 WKRNPYT
+1972 

>member
-48 ALVNAITSSIA
+48 ALVNAITSSMK
-59 KNVTGPGNL
+59 KN
-68 RTAQASGRISG
+68 TAQAEDSLPGRALSMRNQLKQEAQRGVDEILS
-79 GFSGRQDDLPSYI
+79 
-92 SRAAGTATAQSDA
+92 SRTGAVIRGAA
-105 VLRTD
+105 
-110 PVRTQAPNTAANPA
+110 
-124 GRSAQK
+124 K
-130 DFSLLELLGGTVV
+130 
-143 KGADEAVSRA
+143 
-153 TSTAA
+153 STAS
-158 WLERNTIGRLFP
+158 G
-170 GAADDTPIQA
+170 
-180 LNEHFQNVKQENQE
+180 
-194 AFAPNVEAGGRLA
+194 FAN
-207 QVVDKYGTSVVSAI
+207 
-221 PSAALAVM
+221 
-229 TAGTAPAGLEA
+229 TAGTALDALRQADINASQENQRARQELENARRYREMVSAGRFADGRTMEDGDRERLLRLAELAEQRAGVYTESA
-240 AASAASRSPGIL
+240 AAQHEPLSQAVQRIQGGADRLSASSQEDIATAKEGLGRAGQFAVDVGVAGTQLLGDILAGSVTGGGALLPMAVRSFGSSAQTARQSGADLGQQLLYGTGSAALSVATEKISNVAAPFKAAFGAGVLDDALSRLPAKLSQSAAGRTVL
-252 SALQASAQNM
+252 SAIGEGGEEVVEDLVQPLLQRI
-262 TKNPQFWN
+262 T
-270 SFFQVAGSSYDEA
+270 YD
-283 LSLGMSE
+283 
-290 DEADLYALANGLLS
+290 
-304 SGVEIGGGLETLPS
+304 
-318 NLKDS
+318 
-323 SGALRAWIRGMMEEG
+323 SGALS
-338 REEVVQGAIS
+338 QY
-348 RGLQNM
+348 QN
-354 IGSVGN
+354 
-360 PLVSATD
+360 P
-367 ERAVFNPRTAAEE
+367 E
-380 FTGGAVVGGF
+380 F
-390 LGGGQVLAGRLLNG
+390 
-404 PTAAQEGAGDSG
+404 
-416 GAGAPGAQNGAQG
+416 
-429 VLGQNKPPPEGGM
+429 
-442 VNENGLHAFS
+442 
-452 EQERINLS
+452 LS
-460 SGKKNKVI
+460 
-468 STFSEAV
+468 
-475 SFVKNALSNRQN
+475 
-487 VDRAYLGKVPDSVA
+487 
-501 RTIRQ
+501 
-506 NTGLDIRGF
+506 
-515 GVMMNGNDIRHMIKN
+515 
-530 HGDILTE
+530 
-537 QARGQV
+537 
-543 AVTADDIARIPEILA
+543 
-558 APDRVYLSDE
+558 
-568 TDTKGRKTLIFEKQ
+568 
-582 IGDQYISI
+582 
-590 QGVSDGKRVLQ
+590 
-601 TDTLYIRKGRP
+601 DTLYDGLIGAALGGVGGAA
-612 RTTRDTMPGTESAV
+612 DVAV
-626 PVINA
+626 NRI
-631 QGEPSQKPSSIDV
+631 G
-644 TIPQDAEYVNSV
+644 
-656 DPLLR
+656 
-661 WMLGSRPT
+661 PT

-678 AGQKMGTDAA
+678 AGQKMGTNAA
-688 QVRGGSEGVQD
+688 QVWGGSEGVQD

-731 SGDLETVVDAW
+731 SGDLETVVDAE

-831 TLFEAIKG
+831 TLFEAIEG

-979 PGAENVNSDTLAHIL
+979 PRAENVN

-1339 QAMRM
+1339 QTMRM

-1388 AYLLNATDEFYKGLA
+1388 AYLLNATDAFYKGLA

-1451 DIHDVLN
+1451 DLHDVLN

-1624 EMAKDYQNPIVTAF
+1624 EMAKDYQSPIVTAF

-1677 QEGANTVASS
+1677 QEGANAVAAS

-1972 WKRNPYT
+1972 WNRNPYT

>member
-48 ALVNAITSSIA
+48 ALVNAITSSMK
-59 KNVTGPGNL
+59 KN
-68 RTAQASGRISG
+68 TAQAEDSLPGRALSMRNQLKQEAQRGVDEILS
-79 GFSGRQDDLPSYI
+79 
-92 SRAAGTATAQSDA
+92 SRTGAVIRGAA
-105 VLRTD
+105 
-110 PVRTQAPNTAANPA
+110 
-124 GRSAQK
+124 K
-130 DFSLLELLGGTVV
+130 
-143 KGADEAVSRA
+143 
-153 TSTAA
+153 STAS
-158 WLERNTIGRLFP
+158 G
-170 GAADDTPIQA
+170 
-180 LNEHFQNVKQENQE
+180 
-194 AFAPNVEAGGRLA
+194 FAN
-207 QVVDKYGTSVVSAI
+207 
-221 PSAALAVM
+221 
-229 TAGTAPAGLEA
+229 TAGTALDALRQADINASQENQRARQELENARRYREMVSAGRFADGRTMEDGDRERLLRLAELAEQRAGVYTESA
-240 AASAASRSPGIL
+240 AAQHEPLSQAVQRIQGGADRLSASSQEDIATAKEGLGRAGQFAVDVGVAGTQLLGDILAGSVTGGGALLPMAVRSFGSSAQTARQSGADLGQQLLYGTGSAALSVATEKISNVAAPFKAAFGAGVLDDALSRLPAKLSQSAAGRTVL
-252 SALQASAQNM
+252 SAIGEGGEEVVEDLVQPLLQRI
-262 TKNPQFWN
+262 T
-270 SFFQVAGSSYDEA
+270 YD
-283 LSLGMSE
+283 
-290 DEADLYALANGLLS
+290 
-304 SGVEIGGGLETLPS
+304 
-318 NLKDS
+318 
-323 SGALRAWIRGMMEEG
+323 SGALS
-338 REEVVQGAIS
+338 QY
-348 RGLQNM
+348 QN
-354 IGSVGN
+354 
-360 PLVSATD
+360 P
-367 ERAVFNPRTAAEE
+367 E
-380 FTGGAVVGGF
+380 F
-390 LGGGQVLAGRLLNG
+390 
-404 PTAAQEGAGDSG
+404 
-416 GAGAPGAQNGAQG
+416 
-429 VLGQNKPPPEGGM
+429 
-442 VNENGLHAFS
+442 
-452 EQERINLS
+452 LS
-460 SGKKNKVI
+460 
-468 STFSEAV
+468 
-475 SFVKNALSNRQN
+475 
-487 VDRAYLGKVPDSVA
+487 
-501 RTIRQ
+501 
-506 NTGLDIRGF
+506 
-515 GVMMNGNDIRHMIKN
+515 
-530 HGDILTE
+530 
-537 QARGQV
+537 
-543 AVTADDIARIPEILA
+543 
-558 APDRVYLSDE
+558 
-568 TDTKGRKTLIFEKQ
+568 
-582 IGDQYISI
+582 
-590 QGVSDGKRVLQ
+590 
-601 TDTLYIRKGRP
+601 DTLYDGLIGAALGGVGGAA
-612 RTTRDTMPGTESAV
+612 DVAV
-626 PVINA
+626 NRI
-631 QGEPSQKPSSIDV
+631 G
-644 TIPQDAEYVNSV
+644 
-656 DPLLR
+656 
-661 WMLGSRPT
+661 PT

-678 AGQKMGTDAA
+678 AGQKMGTNAA
-688 QVRGGSEGVQD
+688 QVWGGSEGVQD

-731 SGDLETVVDAW
+731 SGDLETVVDAE

-911 VYVAA
+911 V
-916 VVKRTSKNRFYLHE
+916 
-930 VVDSD
+930 
-935 GNIIKIDAGDS
+935 
-946 ANQTSLATNGSA
+946 
-958 GTQSQASV
+958 
-966 EGTRPLNPDSIIA
+966 
-979 PGAENVNSDTLAHIL
+979 
-994 FGRPQQQ
+994 
-1001 SGETYDNL
+1001 DNL

-1231 ESRILTAAAG
+1231 ESRILTAVAG

-1677 QEGANTVASS
+1677 QEGANTVAAS

-1694 TTARGL
+1694 TIARGL

-1972 WKRNPYT
+1972 WKRNPYA

>member
-1 MSKEFDDLRRRVYG
+1 MGTFTNTKTGKTIYYNADPERSRPV
-15 SANPTEEQVQA
+15 ATTE
-26 VRKRAQAPVRKP
+26 RKREAQQRYNQYRTA
-38 TGRNPEIKKD
+38 
-48 ALVNAITSSIA
+48 A
-59 KNVTGPGNL
+59 KNGADLLSIMRRSATEDRLKQEAQRGVDEILSSRTGAVIRGAAKS
-68 RTAQASGRISG
+68 TASG
-79 GFSGRQDDLPSYI
+79 F
-92 SRAAGTATAQSDA
+92 
-105 VLRTD
+105 
-110 PVRTQAPNTAANPA
+110 AN
-124 GRSAQK
+124 
-130 DFSLLELLGGTVV
+130 
-143 KGADEAVSRA
+143 
-153 TSTAA
+153 
-158 WLERNTIGRLFP
+158 
-170 GAADDTPIQA
+170 
-180 LNEHFQNVKQENQE
+180 
-194 AFAPNVEAGGRLA
+194 
-207 QVVDKYGTSVVSAI
+207 
-221 PSAALAVM
+221 
-229 TAGTAPAGLEA
+229 TAGTALDALRQADINASQENQRARQELENARRYREMVSAGRFADGRTMEDGDRERLLRLAELAEQRAGVYTESA
-240 AASAASRSPGIL
+240 AAQHEPLSQAVQRIQGGADRLSASSQEDIATAKEGLGRAGQFAVDVGVAGTQLLGDILAGSVTGGGALLPMAVRSFGSSAQTARQSGADLGQQLLYGTGSAALSVATEKISNVAAPFKAAFGAGVLDDALSRLPAKLSQSAAGRTVL
-252 SALQASAQNM
+252 SAIGEGGEEVVEDLVQPLLQRI
-262 TKNPQFWN
+262 T
-270 SFFQVAGSSYDEA
+270 YD
-283 LSLGMSE
+283 
-290 DEADLYALANGLLS
+290 
-304 SGVEIGGGLETLPS
+304 
-318 NLKDS
+318 
-323 SGALRAWIRGMMEEG
+323 SGALS
-338 REEVVQGAIS
+338 QY
-348 RGLQNM
+348 QN
-354 IGSVGN
+354 
-360 PLVSATD
+360 P
-367 ERAVFNPRTAAEE
+367 E
-380 FTGGAVVGGF
+380 F
-390 LGGGQVLAGRLLNG
+390 
-404 PTAAQEGAGDSG
+404 
-416 GAGAPGAQNGAQG
+416 
-429 VLGQNKPPPEGGM
+429 
-442 VNENGLHAFS
+442 
-452 EQERINLS
+452 LS
-460 SGKKNKVI
+460 
-468 STFSEAV
+468 
-475 SFVKNALSNRQN
+475 
-487 VDRAYLGKVPDSVA
+487 
-501 RTIRQ
+501 
-506 NTGLDIRGF
+506 
-515 GVMMNGNDIRHMIKN
+515 
-530 HGDILTE
+530 
-537 QARGQV
+537 
-543 AVTADDIARIPEILA
+543 
-558 APDRVYLSDE
+558 
-568 TDTKGRKTLIFEKQ
+568 
-582 IGDQYISI
+582 
-590 QGVSDGKRVLQ
+590 
-601 TDTLYIRKGRP
+601 DTLYDGLIGAALGGVGGAA
-612 RTTRDTMPGTESAV
+612 DVAV
-626 PVINA
+626 NRI
-631 QGEPSQKPSSIDV
+631 G
-644 TIPQDAEYVNSV
+644 
-656 DPLLR
+656 
-661 WMLGSRPT
+661 PT

-688 QVRGGSEGVQD
+688 QVWGGSEGVQD

-731 SGDLETVVDAW
+731 SGDLETVVDAE

-979 PGAENVNSDTLAHIL
+979 PGAENVNPPDGLGAADAGTLGDFTTMQNESDVFH
-994 FGRPQQQ
+994 PKQ

-1677 QEGANTVASS
+1677 QEGANAVASS

-1694 TTARGL
+1694 TIARGL

-1972 WKRNPYT
+1972 WKRNPYA

>member
-48 ALVNAITSSIA
+48 ALVNAITSSMK
-59 KNVTGPGNL
+59 KN
-68 RTAQASGRISG
+68 TAQAEDSLPGRALSMRNQLKQEAQRGVDEILS
-79 GFSGRQDDLPSYI
+79 
-92 SRAAGTATAQSDA
+92 SRTGAVIRGAA
-105 VLRTD
+105 
-110 PVRTQAPNTAANPA
+110 
-124 GRSAQK
+124 K
-130 DFSLLELLGGTVV
+130 
-143 KGADEAVSRA
+143 
-153 TSTAA
+153 STAS
-158 WLERNTIGRLFP
+158 G
-170 GAADDTPIQA
+170 
-180 LNEHFQNVKQENQE
+180 
-194 AFAPNVEAGGRLA
+194 FAN
-207 QVVDKYGTSVVSAI
+207 
-221 PSAALAVM
+221 
-229 TAGTAPAGLEA
+229 TAGTALDALRQADINASQENQRARQELENARRYREMVSAGRFADGRTMEDGDRERLLRLAELAEQRAGVYTESA
-240 AASAASRSPGIL
+240 AAQHEPLSQAVQRIQGGADRLSASSQEDIATAKEGLGRAGQFAVDVGVAGTQLLGDILAGSVTGGGALLPMAVRSFGSSAQTARQSGADLGQQLLYGTGSAALSVATEKISNVAAPFKAAFGAGVLDDALSRLPAKLSQSAAGRTVL
-252 SALQASAQNM
+252 SAIGEGGEEVVEDLVQPLLQRI
-262 TKNPQFWN
+262 T
-270 SFFQVAGSSYDEA
+270 YD
-283 LSLGMSE
+283 
-290 DEADLYALANGLLS
+290 
-304 SGVEIGGGLETLPS
+304 
-318 NLKDS
+318 
-323 SGALRAWIRGMMEEG
+323 SGALS
-338 REEVVQGAIS
+338 QY
-348 RGLQNM
+348 QN
-354 IGSVGN
+354 
-360 PLVSATD
+360 P
-367 ERAVFNPRTAAEE
+367 E
-380 FTGGAVVGGF
+380 F
-390 LGGGQVLAGRLLNG
+390 
-404 PTAAQEGAGDSG
+404 
-416 GAGAPGAQNGAQG
+416 
-429 VLGQNKPPPEGGM
+429 
-442 VNENGLHAFS
+442 
-452 EQERINLS
+452 LS
-460 SGKKNKVI
+460 
-468 STFSEAV
+468 
-475 SFVKNALSNRQN
+475 
-487 VDRAYLGKVPDSVA
+487 
-501 RTIRQ
+501 
-506 NTGLDIRGF
+506 
-515 GVMMNGNDIRHMIKN
+515 
-530 HGDILTE
+530 
-537 QARGQV
+537 
-543 AVTADDIARIPEILA
+543 
-558 APDRVYLSDE
+558 
-568 TDTKGRKTLIFEKQ
+568 
-582 IGDQYISI
+582 
-590 QGVSDGKRVLQ
+590 
-601 TDTLYIRKGRP
+601 DTLYDGLIGAALGGVGGAA
-612 RTTRDTMPGTESAV
+612 DVAV
-626 PVINA
+626 NRI
-631 QGEPSQKPSSIDV
+631 G
-644 TIPQDAEYVNSV
+644 
-656 DPLLR
+656 
-661 WMLGSRPT
+661 PT

-678 AGQKMGTDAA
+678 AGQKMGTNAA
-688 QVRGGSEGVQD
+688 QVWGGSEGVQD

-731 SGDLETVVDAW
+731 SGDLETVVDAE

-831 TLFEAIKG
+831 TL
-839 IVSRPGFGDIEINT
+839 
-853 RSVKD
+853 
-858 DLHHGIGTAKAAV
+858 
-871 IPAIPDIIRTGTQID
+871 
-886 FQENWKGR
+886 
-894 PYDGYIF
+894 
-901 AAPVTMDGKT
+901 
-911 VYVAA
+911 
-916 VVKRTSKNRFYLHE
+916 
-930 VVDSD
+930 
-935 GNIIKIDAGDS
+935 
-946 ANQTSLATNGSA
+946 
-958 GTQSQASV
+958 
-966 EGTRPLNPDSIIA
+966 
-979 PGAENVNSDTLAHIL
+979 
-994 FGRPQQQ
+994 
-1001 SGETYDNL
+1001 
-1009 GSAREGFTTPGMEG
+1009 PGMEG

-1231 ESRILTAAAG
+1231 ESRILTAVAG

-1677 QEGANTVASS
+1677 QEGANTVAAS

-1972 WKRNPYT
+1972 WKRNPYA

>member
-1 MSKEFDDLRRRVYG
+1 MGTFTNTKTGKTIYYNADPERSRPV
-15 SANPTEEQVQA
+15 ATTE
-26 VRKRAQAPVRKP
+26 RKREAQQRYNQYRTA
-38 TGRNPEIKKD
+38 
-48 ALVNAITSSIA
+48 A
-59 KNVTGPGNL
+59 KNGADLLSIMRRSATEDRLKQEAQRGVDEILSSRTGAVIRGAAKS
-68 RTAQASGRISG
+68 TASG
-79 GFSGRQDDLPSYI
+79 F
-92 SRAAGTATAQSDA
+92 
-105 VLRTD
+105 
-110 PVRTQAPNTAANPA
+110 AN
-124 GRSAQK
+124 
-130 DFSLLELLGGTVV
+130 
-143 KGADEAVSRA
+143 
-153 TSTAA
+153 
-158 WLERNTIGRLFP
+158 
-170 GAADDTPIQA
+170 
-180 LNEHFQNVKQENQE
+180 
-194 AFAPNVEAGGRLA
+194 
-207 QVVDKYGTSVVSAI
+207 
-221 PSAALAVM
+221 
-229 TAGTAPAGLEA
+229 TAGTALDALRQADINASQENQRARQELENARRYREMVSAGRFADGRTMEDGDRERLLRLAELAEQRAGVYTESA
-240 AASAASRSPGIL
+240 AAQHEPLSQAVQRIQGGADRLSASSQEDIATAKEGLGRAGQFAVDVGVAGTQLLGDILAGSVTGGGALLPMAVRSFGSSAQTARQSGADLGQQLLYGTGSAALSVATEKISNVAAPFKAAFGAGVLDDALSRLPAKLSQSAAGRTVL
-252 SALQASAQNM
+252 SAIGEGGEEVVEDLVQPLLQRI
-262 TKNPQFWN
+262 T
-270 SFFQVAGSSYDEA
+270 YD
-283 LSLGMSE
+283 
-290 DEADLYALANGLLS
+290 
-304 SGVEIGGGLETLPS
+304 
-318 NLKDS
+318 
-323 SGALRAWIRGMMEEG
+323 SGALS
-338 REEVVQGAIS
+338 QY
-348 RGLQNM
+348 QN
-354 IGSVGN
+354 
-360 PLVSATD
+360 P
-367 ERAVFNPRTAAEE
+367 E
-380 FTGGAVVGGF
+380 F
-390 LGGGQVLAGRLLNG
+390 
-404 PTAAQEGAGDSG
+404 
-416 GAGAPGAQNGAQG
+416 
-429 VLGQNKPPPEGGM
+429 
-442 VNENGLHAFS
+442 
-452 EQERINLS
+452 LS
-460 SGKKNKVI
+460 
-468 STFSEAV
+468 
-475 SFVKNALSNRQN
+475 
-487 VDRAYLGKVPDSVA
+487 
-501 RTIRQ
+501 
-506 NTGLDIRGF
+506 
-515 GVMMNGNDIRHMIKN
+515 
-530 HGDILTE
+530 
-537 QARGQV
+537 
-543 AVTADDIARIPEILA
+543 
-558 APDRVYLSDE
+558 
-568 TDTKGRKTLIFEKQ
+568 
-582 IGDQYISI
+582 
-590 QGVSDGKRVLQ
+590 
-601 TDTLYIRKGRP
+601 DTLYDGLIGAALGGVGGAA
-612 RTTRDTMPGTESAV
+612 DVAV
-626 PVINA
+626 NRI
-631 QGEPSQKPSSIDV
+631 G
-644 TIPQDAEYVNSV
+644 
-656 DPLLR
+656 
-661 WMLGSRPT
+661 PT

-688 QVRGGSEGVQD
+688 QVWGGSEGVQD

-731 SGDLETVVDAW
+731 SGDLETVVDAE

-979 PGAENVNSDTLAHIL
+979 PGAENVNPPDGLGAADAGTLGDFTTMQNESDVFH
-994 FGRPQQQ
+994 PKQ

-1044 GLSRDDYAK
+1044 GLSREDYAK

-1408 RTQAL
+1408 RIQAL

-1694 TTARGL
+1694 TIARGL

-1932 AGLDSDGNNSVS
+1932 AGLDSDGNNGVS

>member
-48 ALVNAITSSIA
+48 ALVNAITSSMK
-59 KNVTGPGNL
+59 KN
-68 RTAQASGRISG
+68 TAQAEDSLPGRALSMRNQLKQEAQRGVDEILS
-79 GFSGRQDDLPSYI
+79 
-92 SRAAGTATAQSDA
+92 SRTGAVIRGAA
-105 VLRTD
+105 
-110 PVRTQAPNTAANPA
+110 
-124 GRSAQK
+124 K
-130 DFSLLELLGGTVV
+130 
-143 KGADEAVSRA
+143 
-153 TSTAA
+153 STAS
-158 WLERNTIGRLFP
+158 G
-170 GAADDTPIQA
+170 
-180 LNEHFQNVKQENQE
+180 
-194 AFAPNVEAGGRLA
+194 FAN
-207 QVVDKYGTSVVSAI
+207 
-221 PSAALAVM
+221 
-229 TAGTAPAGLEA
+229 TAGTALDALRQADINASQENQRARQELENARRYREMVSAGRFADGRTLEDADRERLLRLAELAEQRAGVYTESA
-240 AASAASRSPGIL
+240 AAQHEPLSQAVQRIQGGADRLSASSQGDIAAAKEGLGRAGQFAVDVGVAGTQLLGDILAGSVTGGGALLPMAVRSFGSSAQTARQSGADLGQQLLYGTGSAALSVATEKISNVAAPFKAAFGAGVLDDALSRLPAKLSQSAAGRTVL
-252 SALQASAQNM
+252 SAIGEGGEEVVEDLVQPLLQRI
-262 TKNPQFWN
+262 T
-270 SFFQVAGSSYDEA
+270 YD
-283 LSLGMSE
+283 
-290 DEADLYALANGLLS
+290 
-304 SGVEIGGGLETLPS
+304 
-318 NLKDS
+318 
-323 SGALRAWIRGMMEEG
+323 SGALS
-338 REEVVQGAIS
+338 QY
-348 RGLQNM
+348 QN
-354 IGSVGN
+354 
-360 PLVSATD
+360 P
-367 ERAVFNPRTAAEE
+367 E
-380 FTGGAVVGGF
+380 F
-390 LGGGQVLAGRLLNG
+390 
-404 PTAAQEGAGDSG
+404 
-416 GAGAPGAQNGAQG
+416 
-429 VLGQNKPPPEGGM
+429 
-442 VNENGLHAFS
+442 
-452 EQERINLS
+452 LS
-460 SGKKNKVI
+460 
-468 STFSEAV
+468 
-475 SFVKNALSNRQN
+475 
-487 VDRAYLGKVPDSVA
+487 
-501 RTIRQ
+501 
-506 NTGLDIRGF
+506 
-515 GVMMNGNDIRHMIKN
+515 
-530 HGDILTE
+530 
-537 QARGQV
+537 
-543 AVTADDIARIPEILA
+543 
-558 APDRVYLSDE
+558 
-568 TDTKGRKTLIFEKQ
+568 
-582 IGDQYISI
+582 
-590 QGVSDGKRVLQ
+590 
-601 TDTLYIRKGRP
+601 DTLYDGLIGAALGGVGGAA
-612 RTTRDTMPGTESAV
+612 DVAV
-626 PVINA
+626 NRI
-631 QGEPSQKPSSIDV
+631 G
-644 TIPQDAEYVNSV
+644 
-656 DPLLR
+656 
-661 WMLGSRPT
+661 PT

-688 QVRGGSEGVQD
+688 QVWGGSEGVQD

-731 SGDLETVVDAW
+731 SGDLETVVDAE

-979 PGAENVNSDTLAHIL
+979 PRAENVNSDTIAHIL

-1972 WKRNPYT
+1972 WKRNPYA

>member
-48 ALVNAITSSIA
+48 ALVNAITSSMK
-59 KNVTGPGNL
+59 KN
-68 RTAQASGRISG
+68 TAQAEDSLPGRALSMRNQLKQEAQRGVDEILS
-79 GFSGRQDDLPSYI
+79 
-92 SRAAGTATAQSDA
+92 SRTGAVIRGAA
-105 VLRTD
+105 
-110 PVRTQAPNTAANPA
+110 
-124 GRSAQK
+124 K
-130 DFSLLELLGGTVV
+130 
-143 KGADEAVSRA
+143 
-153 TSTAA
+153 STAS
-158 WLERNTIGRLFP
+158 G
-170 GAADDTPIQA
+170 
-180 LNEHFQNVKQENQE
+180 
-194 AFAPNVEAGGRLA
+194 FAN
-207 QVVDKYGTSVVSAI
+207 
-221 PSAALAVM
+221 
-229 TAGTAPAGLEA
+229 TAGTALDALRQADINASQENQRARQELENARRYREMVSAGRFADGRTMEDGDRERLLRLAELAEQRAGVYTESA
-240 AASAASRSPGIL
+240 AAQHEPLSQAVQRIQGGADRLSASSQEDIATAKEGLGRAGQFAVDVGVAGTQLLGDILAGSVTGGGALLPMAVRSFGSSAQTARQSGADLGQQLLYGTGSAALSVATEKISNVAAPFKAAFGAGVLDDALSRLPAKLSQSAAGRTVL
-252 SALQASAQNM
+252 SAIGEGGEEVVEDLVQPLLQRI
-262 TKNPQFWN
+262 T
-270 SFFQVAGSSYDEA
+270 YD
-283 LSLGMSE
+283 
-290 DEADLYALANGLLS
+290 
-304 SGVEIGGGLETLPS
+304 
-318 NLKDS
+318 
-323 SGALRAWIRGMMEEG
+323 SGALSQYQNPEFLSDTLYDGLI
-338 REEVVQGAIS
+338 GAAL
-348 RGLQNM
+348 G
-354 IGSVGN
+354 GV
-360 PLVSATD
+360 
-367 ERAVFNPRTAAEE
+367 
-380 FTGGAVVGGF
+380 GGAADVAVN
-390 LGGGQVLAGRLLNG
+390 RIG
-404 PTAAQEGAGDSG
+404 PTAAQEGAGAFGRDSG
-416 GAGAPGAQNGAQG
+416 GAGAPGVQDGAHG
-429 VLGQNKPPPEGGM
+429 ILGQNKTAPEVG
-442 VNENGLHAFS
+442 
-452 EQERINLS
+452 
-460 SGKKNKVI
+460 
-468 STFSEAV
+468 TAV
-475 SFVKNALSNRQN
+475 KADRDTYTVVQKLKESIPALKE
-487 VDRAYLGKVPDSVA
+487 VEPVA
-501 RTIRQ
+501 RTGI
-506 NTGLDIRGF
+506 
-515 GVMMNGNDIRHMIKN
+515 
-530 HGDILTE
+530 
-537 QARGQV
+537 QAIER
-543 AVTADDIARIPEILA
+543 
-558 APDRVYLSDE
+558 
-568 TDTKGRKTLIFEKQ
+568 
-582 IGDQYISI
+582 
-590 QGVSDGKRVLQ
+590 
-601 TDTLYIRKGRP
+601 
-612 RTTRDTMPGTESAV
+612 
-626 PVINA
+626 
-631 QGEPSQKPSSIDV
+631 
-644 TIPQDAEYVNSV
+644 
-656 DPLLR
+656 
-661 WMLGSRPT
+661 
-669 AAQEGAGAA
+669 
-678 AGQKMGTDAA
+678 
-688 QVRGGSEGVQD
+688 
-699 AWRDTIVNEVR
+699 
-710 RNSGIGENESPASTS
+710 
-725 DGTSAL
+725 
-731 SGDLETVVDAW
+731 
-742 DMAAIPGTVGTVTDG
+742 
-757 RASQVAPISTVQET
+757 
-771 GINVNHQEGQ
+771 
-781 NRIRNT
+781 
-787 GETVRVVETL
+787 
-797 RDHIPKLSEAEPV
+797 
-810 SEVSSNSIPFVSG
+810 VSG
-823 KTMAEKAK
+823 STMAEKARN
-831 TLFEAIKG
+831 LFETVKG
-839 IVSRPGFGDIEINT
+839 IVTRPDFGDVEING

-858 DLHHGIGTAKAAV
+858 DLSHGVGPAKAATIAAVPEV
-871 IPAIPDIIRTGTQID
+871 IRRGQQIY
-886 FQENWKGR
+886 FAENWKNRG
-894 PYDGYIF
+894 YDGYVF
-901 AAPVTMDGKT
+901 AAPVIMDGQT
-911 VYVAA
+911 AYVAA

-930 VVDSD
+930 VVDST
-935 GNIIKIDAGDS
+935 GNIIKIDAGES
-946 ANQTSLATNGSA
+946 ATPTSLAANGDA
-958 GTQSQASV
+958 GTQSPASGDLTPAEASLV
-966 EGTRPLNPDSIIA
+966 GPSPTASTETSSPIEGTRPLNPDSIIA
-979 PGAENVNSDTLAHIL
+979 PRAENVNSDTLAHIL

-1972 WKRNPYT
+1972 WKRNPYA

>member
-48 ALVNAITSSIA
+48 ALVNAITSSMK
-59 KNVTGPGNL
+59 KN
-68 RTAQASGRISG
+68 TAQAEDSLPGRALSMRNQLKQEAQRGVDEILS
-79 GFSGRQDDLPSYI
+79 
-92 SRAAGTATAQSDA
+92 SRTGAVIRGAA
-105 VLRTD
+105 
-110 PVRTQAPNTAANPA
+110 
-124 GRSAQK
+124 K
-130 DFSLLELLGGTVV
+130 
-143 KGADEAVSRA
+143 
-153 TSTAA
+153 STAS
-158 WLERNTIGRLFP
+158 G
-170 GAADDTPIQA
+170 
-180 LNEHFQNVKQENQE
+180 
-194 AFAPNVEAGGRLA
+194 FAN
-207 QVVDKYGTSVVSAI
+207 
-221 PSAALAVM
+221 
-229 TAGTAPAGLEA
+229 TAGTALDALRQADINASQENQRARQELENARRYREMVSAGRFADGRTMEDGDRERLLRLAELAEQRAGVYTESA
-240 AASAASRSPGIL
+240 AAQHEPLSQAVQRIQGGADRLSASSQEDIATAKEGLGRAGQFAVDVGVAGTQLLGDILAGSVTGGGALLPMAVRSFGSSAQTARQSGADLGQQLLYGTGSAALSVATEKISNVAAPFKAAFGAGVLDDALSRLPAKLSQSAAGRTVL
-252 SALQASAQNM
+252 SAIGEGGEEVVEDLVQPLLQRI
-262 TKNPQFWN
+262 T
-270 SFFQVAGSSYDEA
+270 YD
-283 LSLGMSE
+283 
-290 DEADLYALANGLLS
+290 
-304 SGVEIGGGLETLPS
+304 
-318 NLKDS
+318 
-323 SGALRAWIRGMMEEG
+323 SGALS
-338 REEVVQGAIS
+338 QY
-348 RGLQNM
+348 QN
-354 IGSVGN
+354 
-360 PLVSATD
+360 P
-367 ERAVFNPRTAAEE
+367 E
-380 FTGGAVVGGF
+380 F
-390 LGGGQVLAGRLLNG
+390 
-404 PTAAQEGAGDSG
+404 
-416 GAGAPGAQNGAQG
+416 
-429 VLGQNKPPPEGGM
+429 
-442 VNENGLHAFS
+442 
-452 EQERINLS
+452 LS
-460 SGKKNKVI
+460 
-468 STFSEAV
+468 
-475 SFVKNALSNRQN
+475 
-487 VDRAYLGKVPDSVA
+487 
-501 RTIRQ
+501 
-506 NTGLDIRGF
+506 
-515 GVMMNGNDIRHMIKN
+515 
-530 HGDILTE
+530 
-537 QARGQV
+537 
-543 AVTADDIARIPEILA
+543 
-558 APDRVYLSDE
+558 
-568 TDTKGRKTLIFEKQ
+568 
-582 IGDQYISI
+582 
-590 QGVSDGKRVLQ
+590 
-601 TDTLYIRKGRP
+601 DTLYDGLIGAALGGVGGAA
-612 RTTRDTMPGTESAV
+612 DVAV
-626 PVINA
+626 NRI
-631 QGEPSQKPSSIDV
+631 G
-644 TIPQDAEYVNSV
+644 
-656 DPLLR
+656 
-661 WMLGSRPT
+661 PT

-678 AGQKMGTDAA
+678 AGQKMGTNAA
-688 QVRGGSEGVQD
+688 QVWGGSEGVQD

-731 SGDLETVVDAW
+731 SGDLETVVDAE

-979 PGAENVNSDTLAHIL
+979 PRAENVNSDTLAHIP

-1972 WKRNPYT
+1972 WKRNPYA

>member
-1 MSKEFDDLRRRVYG
+1 MGTFTNTKTGKTIYYNADPERSRPV
-15 SANPTEEQVQA
+15 ATTE
-26 VRKRAQAPVRKP
+26 RKREAQQRYNQYRTA
-38 TGRNPEIKKD
+38 
-48 ALVNAITSSIA
+48 A
-59 KNVTGPGNL
+59 KNGADLLSIMRRSATEDRLKQEAQRGVDEILSSRTGAVIRGAAKS
-68 RTAQASGRISG
+68 TASG
-79 GFSGRQDDLPSYI
+79 F
-92 SRAAGTATAQSDA
+92 
-105 VLRTD
+105 
-110 PVRTQAPNTAANPA
+110 AN
-124 GRSAQK
+124 
-130 DFSLLELLGGTVV
+130 
-143 KGADEAVSRA
+143 
-153 TSTAA
+153 
-158 WLERNTIGRLFP
+158 
-170 GAADDTPIQA
+170 
-180 LNEHFQNVKQENQE
+180 
-194 AFAPNVEAGGRLA
+194 
-207 QVVDKYGTSVVSAI
+207 
-221 PSAALAVM
+221 
-229 TAGTAPAGLEA
+229 TAGTALDALRQADINASQENQRARQELENARRYREMVSAGRFADGRTMEDGDRERLLRLAELAEQRAGVYTESA
-240 AASAASRSPGIL
+240 AAQHEPLSQAVQRIQGGADRLSASSQEDIATAKEGLGRAGQFAVDVGVAGTQLLGDILAGSVTGGGALLPMAVRSFGSSAQTARQSGADLGQQLLYGTGSAALSVATEKISNVAAPFKAAFGAGVLDDALSRLPAKLSQSAAGRTVL
-252 SALQASAQNM
+252 SAIGEGGEEVVEDLVQPLLQRI
-262 TKNPQFWN
+262 T
-270 SFFQVAGSSYDEA
+270 YD
-283 LSLGMSE
+283 
-290 DEADLYALANGLLS
+290 
-304 SGVEIGGGLETLPS
+304 
-318 NLKDS
+318 
-323 SGALRAWIRGMMEEG
+323 SGALS
-338 REEVVQGAIS
+338 QY
-348 RGLQNM
+348 QN
-354 IGSVGN
+354 
-360 PLVSATD
+360 P
-367 ERAVFNPRTAAEE
+367 E
-380 FTGGAVVGGF
+380 F
-390 LGGGQVLAGRLLNG
+390 
-404 PTAAQEGAGDSG
+404 
-416 GAGAPGAQNGAQG
+416 
-429 VLGQNKPPPEGGM
+429 
-442 VNENGLHAFS
+442 
-452 EQERINLS
+452 LS
-460 SGKKNKVI
+460 
-468 STFSEAV
+468 
-475 SFVKNALSNRQN
+475 
-487 VDRAYLGKVPDSVA
+487 
-501 RTIRQ
+501 
-506 NTGLDIRGF
+506 
-515 GVMMNGNDIRHMIKN
+515 
-530 HGDILTE
+530 
-537 QARGQV
+537 
-543 AVTADDIARIPEILA
+543 
-558 APDRVYLSDE
+558 
-568 TDTKGRKTLIFEKQ
+568 
-582 IGDQYISI
+582 
-590 QGVSDGKRVLQ
+590 
-601 TDTLYIRKGRP
+601 DTLYDGLIGAALGGVGGAA
-612 RTTRDTMPGTESAV
+612 DVAV
-626 PVINA
+626 NRI
-631 QGEPSQKPSSIDV
+631 G
-644 TIPQDAEYVNSV
+644 
-656 DPLLR
+656 
-661 WMLGSRPT
+661 PT

-688 QVRGGSEGVQD
+688 QVWGGSEGVQD

-731 SGDLETVVDAW
+731 SGDLETVVDAE

-979 PGAENVNSDTLAHIL
+979 PGAENVNPPDGLGAADAGTLGDFTTMQNESDVFH
-994 FGRPQQQ
+994 PKQ

-1677 QEGANTVASS
+1677 QEGANAVASS

>member
-48 ALVNAITSSIA
+48 ALVNAITSSMK
-59 KNVTGPGNL
+59 KN
-68 RTAQASGRISG
+68 TAQAEDSLPGRALSMRNQLKQEAQRGVDEILS
-79 GFSGRQDDLPSYI
+79 
-92 SRAAGTATAQSDA
+92 SRTGAVIRGAA
-105 VLRTD
+105 
-110 PVRTQAPNTAANPA
+110 
-124 GRSAQK
+124 K
-130 DFSLLELLGGTVV
+130 
-143 KGADEAVSRA
+143 
-153 TSTAA
+153 STAS
-158 WLERNTIGRLFP
+158 G
-170 GAADDTPIQA
+170 
-180 LNEHFQNVKQENQE
+180 
-194 AFAPNVEAGGRLA
+194 FAN
-207 QVVDKYGTSVVSAI
+207 
-221 PSAALAVM
+221 
-229 TAGTAPAGLEA
+229 TAGTALDALRQADINASQENQRARQELENARRYREMVSAGRFADGRTMEDGDRERLLRLAELAEQRAGVYTESA
-240 AASAASRSPGIL
+240 AAQHEPLSQAVQRIQGGADRLSASSQEDIATAKEGLGRAGQFAVDVGVAGTQLLGDILAGSVTGGGALLPMAVRSFGSSAQTARQSGADLGQQLLYGTGSAALSVATEKISNVAAPFKAAFGAGVLDDALSRLPAKLSQSAAGRTVL
-252 SALQASAQNM
+252 SAIGEGGEEVVEDLVQPLLQRI
-262 TKNPQFWN
+262 T
-270 SFFQVAGSSYDEA
+270 YD
-283 LSLGMSE
+283 
-290 DEADLYALANGLLS
+290 
-304 SGVEIGGGLETLPS
+304 
-318 NLKDS
+318 
-323 SGALRAWIRGMMEEG
+323 SGALS
-338 REEVVQGAIS
+338 QY
-348 RGLQNM
+348 QN
-354 IGSVGN
+354 
-360 PLVSATD
+360 P
-367 ERAVFNPRTAAEE
+367 E
-380 FTGGAVVGGF
+380 F
-390 LGGGQVLAGRLLNG
+390 
-404 PTAAQEGAGDSG
+404 
-416 GAGAPGAQNGAQG
+416 
-429 VLGQNKPPPEGGM
+429 
-442 VNENGLHAFS
+442 
-452 EQERINLS
+452 LS
-460 SGKKNKVI
+460 
-468 STFSEAV
+468 
-475 SFVKNALSNRQN
+475 
-487 VDRAYLGKVPDSVA
+487 
-501 RTIRQ
+501 
-506 NTGLDIRGF
+506 
-515 GVMMNGNDIRHMIKN
+515 
-530 HGDILTE
+530 
-537 QARGQV
+537 
-543 AVTADDIARIPEILA
+543 
-558 APDRVYLSDE
+558 
-568 TDTKGRKTLIFEKQ
+568 
-582 IGDQYISI
+582 
-590 QGVSDGKRVLQ
+590 
-601 TDTLYIRKGRP
+601 DTLYDGLIGAALGGVGGAA
-612 RTTRDTMPGTESAV
+612 DVAV
-626 PVINA
+626 NRI
-631 QGEPSQKPSSIDV
+631 G
-644 TIPQDAEYVNSV
+644 
-656 DPLLR
+656 
-661 WMLGSRPT
+661 PT

-688 QVRGGSEGVQD
+688 QVWGGSEGVQD

-731 SGDLETVVDAW
+731 SGDLETVVDAE

-810 SEVSSNSIPFVSG
+810 SEISSNSIPFVSG

-979 PGAENVNSDTLAHIL
+979 PRAENVNSDTLAHIL

>member
-48 ALVNAITSSIA
+48 ALVNAITSSMK
-59 KNVTGPGNL
+59 KN
-68 RTAQASGRISG
+68 TAQAEDSLPGRALSMRNQLKQEAQRGVDEILS
-79 GFSGRQDDLPSYI
+79 
-92 SRAAGTATAQSDA
+92 SRTGAVIRGAA
-105 VLRTD
+105 
-110 PVRTQAPNTAANPA
+110 
-124 GRSAQK
+124 K
-130 DFSLLELLGGTVV
+130 
-143 KGADEAVSRA
+143 
-153 TSTAA
+153 STAS
-158 WLERNTIGRLFP
+158 G
-170 GAADDTPIQA
+170 
-180 LNEHFQNVKQENQE
+180 
-194 AFAPNVEAGGRLA
+194 FAN
-207 QVVDKYGTSVVSAI
+207 
-221 PSAALAVM
+221 
-229 TAGTAPAGLEA
+229 TAGTALDALRQADINASQENQRARQELENARRYREMVSAGRFADGRTMEDGDRERLLRLAELAEQRAGVYTESA
-240 AASAASRSPGIL
+240 AAQHEPLSQAVQRIQGGADRLSASSQEDIATAKEGLGRAGQFAVDVGVAGTQLLGDILAGSVTGGGALLPMAVRSFGSSAQTARQSGADLGQQLLYGTGSAALSVATEKISNVAAPFKAAFGAGVLDDALSRLPAKLSQSAAGRTVL
-252 SALQASAQNM
+252 SAIGEGGEEVVEDLVQPLLQRI
-262 TKNPQFWN
+262 T
-270 SFFQVAGSSYDEA
+270 YD
-283 LSLGMSE
+283 
-290 DEADLYALANGLLS
+290 
-304 SGVEIGGGLETLPS
+304 
-318 NLKDS
+318 
-323 SGALRAWIRGMMEEG
+323 SGALS
-338 REEVVQGAIS
+338 QY
-348 RGLQNM
+348 QN
-354 IGSVGN
+354 
-360 PLVSATD
+360 P
-367 ERAVFNPRTAAEE
+367 E
-380 FTGGAVVGGF
+380 F
-390 LGGGQVLAGRLLNG
+390 
-404 PTAAQEGAGDSG
+404 
-416 GAGAPGAQNGAQG
+416 
-429 VLGQNKPPPEGGM
+429 
-442 VNENGLHAFS
+442 
-452 EQERINLS
+452 LS
-460 SGKKNKVI
+460 
-468 STFSEAV
+468 
-475 SFVKNALSNRQN
+475 
-487 VDRAYLGKVPDSVA
+487 
-501 RTIRQ
+501 
-506 NTGLDIRGF
+506 
-515 GVMMNGNDIRHMIKN
+515 
-530 HGDILTE
+530 
-537 QARGQV
+537 
-543 AVTADDIARIPEILA
+543 
-558 APDRVYLSDE
+558 
-568 TDTKGRKTLIFEKQ
+568 
-582 IGDQYISI
+582 
-590 QGVSDGKRVLQ
+590 
-601 TDTLYIRKGRP
+601 DTLYDGLIGAALGGVGGAA
-612 RTTRDTMPGTESAV
+612 DVAV
-626 PVINA
+626 NRI
-631 QGEPSQKPSSIDV
+631 G
-644 TIPQDAEYVNSV
+644 
-656 DPLLR
+656 
-661 WMLGSRPT
+661 PT

-678 AGQKMGTDAA
+678 AGQKMGTNAA
-688 QVRGGSEGVQD
+688 QVWGGSEGVQD

-731 SGDLETVVDAW
+731 SGDLETVVDAE

-979 PGAENVNSDTLAHIL
+979 PRAENVNSDTLTHTL

-1972 WKRNPYT
+1972 WKRNPYA

>member
-48 ALVNAITSSIA
+48 ALVNAITSSMK
-59 KNVTGPGNL
+59 KN
-68 RTAQASGRISG
+68 TAQAEDSLPGRALSMRNQLKQEAQRGVDEILS
-79 GFSGRQDDLPSYI
+79 
-92 SRAAGTATAQSDA
+92 SRTGAVIRGAA
-105 VLRTD
+105 
-110 PVRTQAPNTAANPA
+110 
-124 GRSAQK
+124 K
-130 DFSLLELLGGTVV
+130 
-143 KGADEAVSRA
+143 
-153 TSTAA
+153 STAS
-158 WLERNTIGRLFP
+158 G
-170 GAADDTPIQA
+170 
-180 LNEHFQNVKQENQE
+180 
-194 AFAPNVEAGGRLA
+194 FAN
-207 QVVDKYGTSVVSAI
+207 
-221 PSAALAVM
+221 
-229 TAGTAPAGLEA
+229 TAGTALDALRQADINASQENQRARQELENARRYREMVSAGRFADGRTMEDGDRERLLRLAELAEQRAGVYTESA
-240 AASAASRSPGIL
+240 AAQHEPLSQAVQRIQGGADRLSASSQEDIATAKEGLGRAGQFAVDVGVAGTQLLGDILAGSVTGGGALLPMAVRSFGSSAQTARQSGADLGQQLLYGTGSAALSVATEKISNVAAPFKAAFGAGVLDDALSRLPAKLSQSAAGRTVL
-252 SALQASAQNM
+252 SAIGEGGEEVVEDLVQPLLQRI
-262 TKNPQFWN
+262 T
-270 SFFQVAGSSYDEA
+270 YD
-283 LSLGMSE
+283 
-290 DEADLYALANGLLS
+290 
-304 SGVEIGGGLETLPS
+304 
-318 NLKDS
+318 
-323 SGALRAWIRGMMEEG
+323 SGALS
-338 REEVVQGAIS
+338 QY
-348 RGLQNM
+348 QN
-354 IGSVGN
+354 
-360 PLVSATD
+360 P
-367 ERAVFNPRTAAEE
+367 E
-380 FTGGAVVGGF
+380 F
-390 LGGGQVLAGRLLNG
+390 
-404 PTAAQEGAGDSG
+404 
-416 GAGAPGAQNGAQG
+416 
-429 VLGQNKPPPEGGM
+429 
-442 VNENGLHAFS
+442 
-452 EQERINLS
+452 LS
-460 SGKKNKVI
+460 
-468 STFSEAV
+468 
-475 SFVKNALSNRQN
+475 
-487 VDRAYLGKVPDSVA
+487 
-501 RTIRQ
+501 
-506 NTGLDIRGF
+506 
-515 GVMMNGNDIRHMIKN
+515 
-530 HGDILTE
+530 
-537 QARGQV
+537 
-543 AVTADDIARIPEILA
+543 
-558 APDRVYLSDE
+558 
-568 TDTKGRKTLIFEKQ
+568 
-582 IGDQYISI
+582 
-590 QGVSDGKRVLQ
+590 
-601 TDTLYIRKGRP
+601 DTLYDGLIGAALGGVGGAA
-612 RTTRDTMPGTESAV
+612 DVAV
-626 PVINA
+626 NRI
-631 QGEPSQKPSSIDV
+631 G
-644 TIPQDAEYVNSV
+644 
-656 DPLLR
+656 
-661 WMLGSRPT
+661 PT

-678 AGQKMGTDAA
+678 AGQKMGTNAA
-688 QVRGGSEGVQD
+688 QVWGGSEGVQD

-731 SGDLETVVDAW
+731 SGDLETVVDAE

-979 PGAENVNSDTLAHIL
+979 PRAENVNSDTPAHIL

-1677 QEGANTVASS
+1677 QEGANTVAAS

-1972 WKRNPYT
+1972 WKRNPYA